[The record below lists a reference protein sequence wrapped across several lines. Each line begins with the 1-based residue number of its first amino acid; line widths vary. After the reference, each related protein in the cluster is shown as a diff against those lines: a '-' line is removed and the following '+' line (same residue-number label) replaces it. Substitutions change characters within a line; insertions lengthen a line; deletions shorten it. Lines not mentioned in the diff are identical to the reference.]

1 VPGIAAIALIR
12 HRVTDDDR
20 ILRLL
25 PRPLSCRNSSKLTL
39 ALGTG
44 GRSSPRLTKEH
55 AAISAV
61 DPIRPR
67 TRLKARPSRLEP
79 EHATW
84 IVLAASFEVCP
95 GLLRFF

>member
-25 PRPLSCRNSSKLTL
+25 PRPLSCRNSSKLTFTFTL

-61 DPIRPR
+61 DPIRPL
-67 TRLKARPSRLEP
+67 TRLKARAKEK
-79 EHATW
+79 
-84 IVLAASFEVCP
+84 
-95 GLLRFF
+95 